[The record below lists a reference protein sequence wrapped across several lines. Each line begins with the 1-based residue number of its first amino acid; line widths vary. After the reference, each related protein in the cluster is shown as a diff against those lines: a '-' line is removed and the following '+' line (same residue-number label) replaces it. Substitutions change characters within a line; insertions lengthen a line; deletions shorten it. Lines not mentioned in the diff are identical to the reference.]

1 MAKPKPDAPRIEAA
15 LFWAAVANLATKRA
29 KQARIALELGGYK
42 VTGSIKGEV
51 FLGGRR
57 KPRPVEAVLSGD
69 LVVESPRPT
78 SSRPGAQV
86 IMAGLLAIVDKVA
99 DAKTARAVR
108 RRISTIDGDKLSQPQ
123 LDEAAE
129 LLDCLKRTKD
139 GTDKRVSVRGQ
150 LDEVTE

>member
-57 KPRPVEAVLSGD
+57 KPRPVEGF
-69 LVVESPRPT
+69 SPAT
-78 SSRPGAQV
+78 WSSR
-86 IMAGLLAIVDKVA
+86 
-99 DAKTARAVR
+99 
-108 RRISTIDGDKLSQPQ
+108 
-123 LDEAAE
+123 
-129 LLDCLKRTKD
+129 
-139 GTDKRVSVRGQ
+139 VRGQ
-150 LDEVTE
+150 PQADRGPK